1 MNKKNN
7 DNTTERIILVATL
20 YYKEKLSQQEI
31 AQRLGVSR
39 PWISKLLKKAEDMG
53 LVKIE
58 IQSPVFGNEH
68 LEKKLHEIYPNTDIR
83 IIDTSDNS
91 QDYLAMAA
99 VHFFVS
105 KIQPSDTIGIGW
117 GNAVSRF
124 VNAMI
129 PLNYPETKTVP
140 LAGSFGTTFE
150 TLPNYNSIKLAEKIG
165 GQANVLHI
173 PAYCKSQEE
182 YKPLINNEE
191 TQRILSMGEHADI
204 LIVGIGTFSSS
215 FLTKNQILTASE
227 QQELYNS
234 NAVGDIILQF
244 IDEYGEPIK
253 TEVTERLIHAN
264 IYISKKNVRHIIGIA
279 QGKEKVKVLQ
289 GVLKKQL
296 VDTLFIDIETAH
308 ELLYDNQL

>member
-68 LEKKLHEIYPNTDIR
+68 LEKKLHEVYPNTDIR

-129 PLNYPETKTVP
+129 P
-140 LAGSFGTTFE
+140 
-150 TLPNYNSIKLAEKIG
+150 
-165 GQANVLHI
+165 
-173 PAYCKSQEE
+173 
-182 YKPLINNEE
+182 
-191 TQRILSMGEHADI
+191 
-204 LIVGIGTFSSS
+204 
-215 FLTKNQILTASE
+215 
-227 QQELYNS
+227 
-234 NAVGDIILQF
+234 
-244 IDEYGEPIK
+244 
-253 TEVTERLIHAN
+253 
-264 IYISKKNVRHIIGIA
+264 
-279 QGKEKVKVLQ
+279 
-289 GVLKKQL
+289 
-296 VDTLFIDIETAH
+296 
-308 ELLYDNQL
+308 